1 MTTVSGGTSADYS
14 EKIPNNV
21 SLHEDR
27 RLQRALESWQPNF
40 LNWWQEMGPTL
51 PTRDVYLRT
60 AVNVGREG
68 WAHFGHV
75 AMRDYRWGI
84 FLAERDP
91 GRRIGFGQHMGEPA
105 WQQVPGEYRSE
116 LRRLIVIQG
125 DTEPASV
132 EQQRNLGAT
141 APSLYDLRN
150 LFQVNVEE
158 GRHLWAMVY
167 LLHAYFGRDGRDEA
181 EDLLRRN
188 SGSEDSPRILGAFN
202 EETPDWL
209 SFFMFTYFT
218 DRDGKYQLGTLKE
231 SAFDPLSRTCEF
243 MLKEEAHHMMVGTT
257 GVDRVVERT
266 AQLMAENDTDDAHEI
281 AARGAIPLDVIQK
294 YLNFHYS
301 VSLDLF
307 GGETSTNV
315 ANYYTAGL
323 KGRWSEDRRR
333 DDHKLT
339 SDAYLVDALLD
350 AGTGSQSIGQTEV
363 SALTGLNTDLRR
375 EYIADCQSGV
385 NRWNKILS
393 GAGLPQRLT
402 LPHIAFNRKV
412 GAFAAIEAS
421 PDGEILSAD
430 DWEGRSGQWL
440 PTDVDKTHV
449 RSLMQPVYEPGKI
462 AAWIAPPR
470 NGINGKPFDYE
481 YVHLA

>member
-1 MTTVSGGTSADYS
+1 MTTPDYA

-21 SLHEDR
+21 SLNEDR

-40 LNWWQEMGPTL
+40 LSWWESMGPTL

-68 WAHFGHV
+68 WAQFGHV
-75 AMRDYRWGI
+75 PMRDYRWGI
-84 FLAERDP
+84 FLAEREGD
-91 GRRIGFGQHMGEPA
+91 RRIAFGAHKGEPA
-105 WQQVPGEYRSE
+105 WQKVPGEYRAE
-116 LRRLIVIQG
+116 LQRLIVIQG

-167 LLHAYFGRDGRDEA
+167 LLHAYFGREGREEA
-181 EDLLRRN
+181 EELLHRN

-209 SFFMFTYFT
+209 SFYMFTYFT

-266 AQLMAENDTDDAHEI
+266 AQVMVENDTDDVAAH
-281 AARGAIPLDVIQK
+281 GAIPLPVIQK
-294 YLNFHYS
+294 YINFHYS

-323 KGRWSEDRRR
+323 KGRWLEERRK
-333 DDHKLT
+333 DDHLLT
-339 SDAYLVDALLD
+339 SDSIMVDALTD
-350 AGTGSQSIGQTEV
+350 GEIGQTEV
-363 SALTGLNTDLRR
+363 AALVGLNTDLRR
-375 EYIADCQSGV
+375 EYTADCAGGV
-385 NRWNKILS
+385 KRWNRILEQ
-393 GAGLPQRLT
+393 AGLPQRLY
-402 LPHIAFNRKV
+402 LPHVAFNRKV

-421 PDGEILSAD
+421 PTGEKLTAGE
-430 DWEGRSGQWL
+430 WEAGKGQWL
-440 PTDVDKTHV
+440 PTDTDKTFV
-449 RSLMQPVYEPGKI
+449 RSLMQPVHQRGKI

-470 NGINGKPFDYE
+470 NGINGQPFDYD
-481 YVHLA
+481 YVHLI